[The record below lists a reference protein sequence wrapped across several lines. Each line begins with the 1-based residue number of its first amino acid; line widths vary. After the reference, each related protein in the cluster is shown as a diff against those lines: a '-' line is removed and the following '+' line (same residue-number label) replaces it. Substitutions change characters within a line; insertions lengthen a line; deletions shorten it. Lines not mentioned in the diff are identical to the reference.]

1 MRQPQEISFTSPK
14 MLRSWVVGLTSLI
27 VLTACSATAAD
38 ATQPTAKR
46 VMREAAAGL
55 PPGCR
60 PIRAQRHK
68 IGPSRSRQ
76 AGRVSSRLPR

>member
-46 VMREAAAGL
+46 
-55 PPGCR
+55 
-60 PIRAQRHK
+60 
-68 IGPSRSRQ
+68 
-76 AGRVSSRLPR
+76 